1 MGIQKLIYLVI
12 ICVISSLYI
21 NLKPSY
27 KIKVE
32 TIRDISL
39 FDSDKEYFVY
49 FGRPSCPNC
58 IKFQR
63 YINNNDYRLPKKIY
77 YFNTDYWRK
86 SGATN
91 KICKEFN
98 VKEVPSLI
106 KIKSG
111 KTVEKRDLSKF
122 IEK

>member
-1 MGIQKLIYLVI
+1 MSI
-12 ICVISSLYI
+12 
-21 NLKPSY
+21 LKKERKVKVGAL
-27 KIKVE
+27 KIMALK
-32 TIRDISL
+32 
-39 FDSDKEYFVY
+39 
-49 FGRPSCPNC
+49 
-58 IKFQR
+58 R
-63 YINNNDYRLPKKIY
+63 YKKIY